1 MWTAVVA
8 TSVSN
13 FLSLLLK
20 SKYKLKI
27 QRRRVW
33 LWAGNYLVL
42 KPERSW
48 LIWEHAC
55 LEYTG
60 MCPNCFPKATEG
72 GMLESNWC
80 PRIPRRRKGGSPGLV
95 AEGQESGCFGERPQ
109 EQPLLCFPEVPFINQ
124 QLLWAESP
132 QFESSLSRDK
142 ILSAIS
148 VKHLWAKRPD
158 QVLCLCCRA

>member
-20 SKYKLKI
+20 SKYKLKL
-27 QRRRVW
+27 QRKWVW
-33 LWAGNYLVL
+33 LWAGIYLVL

-55 LEYTG
+55 LRDTG
-60 MCPNCFPKATEG
+60 MCSDCFPKATEG
-72 GMLESNWC
+72 ETLESNRC
-80 PRIPRRRKGGSPGLV
+80 PEFQREEKVDHLAFWQKGLW
-95 AEGQESGCFGERPQ
+95 RPQ
-109 EQPLLCFPEVPFINQ
+109 EQQLMYFPVLIPFINQ

-142 ILSAIS
+142 ILSPYLS
-148 VKHLWAKRPD
+148 NPCELVTQY
-158 QVLCLCCRA
+158 QVLCLYCLI